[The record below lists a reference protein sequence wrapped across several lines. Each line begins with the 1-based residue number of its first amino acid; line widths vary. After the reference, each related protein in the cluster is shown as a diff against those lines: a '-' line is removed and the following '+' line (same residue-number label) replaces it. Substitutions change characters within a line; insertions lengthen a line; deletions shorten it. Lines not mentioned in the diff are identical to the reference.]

1 MKRLLIATD
10 LSPRS
15 ELALARALRLV
26 RQHGAEL
33 RVCHVVDDALPAH
46 LAEAQKV
53 AAESILKERI
63 QALASDATAS
73 ISTAVVT
80 GKPFA
85 AILRETIDWSAE
97 LIVLGVHRGGA
108 EGMFRGSTAERI
120 IREGHHPVL
129 VVRRDADVDY
139 QHAVVGVDFSL
150 HSLWAARTGFRLA
163 PQAEFHLVHSYVAP
177 PAAFFANYVRGQA
190 RELHVLEMNRT
201 VEEELTAFL
210 ARLGDRLPAHK
221 RLVVEGSAS
230 EVLLHLAG
238 RLPADLLVAGT
249 HGRTGVAH
257 ALLGSVA
264 EDLLLQAHCDVLVA
278 KAW

>member
-15 ELALARALRLV
+15 DRALARALRLA

-63 QALASDATAS
+63 QALASDAVAS
-73 ISTAVVT
+73 VSTAVVT

-85 AILRETIDWSAE
+85 AILHEAIEGSAE
-97 LIVLGVHRGGA
+97 LIVLGAHGGGA
-108 EGMFRGSTAERI
+108 EGMFRGSTAERV

-129 VVRRDADVDY
+129 VVRRDADADY
-139 QHAVVGVDFSL
+139 RHAVVGVDFSL
-150 HSLWAARTGFRLA
+150 HSRWAVRAGFRLA
-163 PQAEFHLVHSYVAP
+163 PQAEFHLVHSYTAP
-177 PAAFFANYVRGQA
+177 TSIVLGGYVREQA
-190 RELHVLEMNRT
+190 RELHVREMNRT
-201 VEEELTAFL
+201 IDEELAGFL
-210 ARLGDRLPAHK
+210 AQLGDRLPSHK
-221 RLVVEGSAS
+221 RLVTVGSAN
-230 EVLLHLAG
+230 EVLLDLAG
-238 RLPADLLVAGT
+238 ELSADLIVVGT

-264 EDLLLQAHCDVLVA
+264 EDLLRQAHCDVLVA